1 MAELFGFTIQRT
13 SGSTGGEKTFSIPS
27 PDDGTI
33 DVAGGGFFGQ
43 ILDTDGRERS
53 DLDLIK
59 RYRDIAQQAECDT
72 AIEDIVNE
80 GIVSNQ
86 NDQAI
91 EISLD
96 RLHYPDK
103 IKRKIRT
110 EFDEILR
117 LLNFEQKGHDI
128 FRRWYVD
135 GRIFYHKVIDTKNPR
150 KGITELRWIDP
161 TKIKKVREV
170 QKKVDSKHGGIE
182 VAEKIDEYFLYN
194 EKGLSSPGGVGTNQ
208 GLKIAKDAISYVPSG
223 LIDGN
228 SGQVLSYL
236 HKAIKPVNQLRMIE
250 DALVIYRISRAPERR
265 IFYIDVGNL
274 PKIKA
279 EQYLKD
285 VMNRYRNKLVYDA
298 NTGEIRDD
306 RNHMSMLEDFWLPR
320 REGGR
325 GTEISTL
332 PGGANLGEIDDIQY
346 FRTKLYRSLN
356 VPISRLEA
364 ESGFSL
370 GRSSEITR
378 DELKFTKFVQR
389 IRKKFSPMFTDMLKT
404 QLLLKGII
412 AVEDWPEIQ
421 EHLQYDYLAD
431 GHFAE
436 LKDAELLENR
446 LNQLQTVES
455 YIGTFFSKEY
465 VLRKVLHMTDSE
477 IQEMR
482 DQIKK
487 ESKTDPMDGG
497 IILPPGG
504 DGIQRIPTGPDG
516 IATDP
521 RMPADDRAKMAATGT
536 DPDAPPAP
544 APGAPPPQSAEYDPE
559 DADPAFIV
567 KKRKK

>member
-1 MAELFGFTIQRT
+1 MAELFGFTIQR
-13 SGSTGGEKTFSIPS
+13 STKDSGGERTFSTPT

-43 ILDTDGRERS
+43 VLDTDGRERS
-53 DLDLIK
+53 DLDLIR

-86 NDQAI
+86 NDQAV

-96 RLHYPDK
+96 RLRYPDK
-103 IKRKIRT
+103 IKRKIRA
-110 EFDEILR
+110 EFNEVLR
-117 LLNFEQKGHDI
+117 LLNFERKGHDV

-135 GRIFYHKVIDTKNPR
+135 GRVFYHKVIDTKNPR
-150 KGITELRWIDP
+150 KGITELRYIDP
-161 TKIKKVREV
+161 TKIRKVREV
-170 QKKVDSKHGGIE
+170 KKDRDGKTGVE
-182 VAEKIDEYFLYN
+182 MTEKINEYFVYN
-194 EKGLSSPGGVGTNQ
+194 EKGLTPAGIGSAGQ
-208 GLKIAKDAISYVPSG
+208 GIKIAADSIAYTPSG

-228 SGQVLSYL
+228 SGRVVSYL

-298 NTGEIRDD
+298 TTGEIRDD

-325 GTEISTL
+325 GTEITTL
-332 PGGANLGEIDDIQY
+332 PGGSNLGEIDDITY
-346 FRTKLYRSLN
+346 FQRKLYRSLN
-356 VPISRLEA
+356 VPISRLES
-364 ESGFSL
+364 EQGFSL
-370 GRSSEITR
+370 GRSNEITR

-389 IRKKFSPMFTDMLKT
+389 IRKKFSPLFTDILKT

-412 AVEDWPEIQ
+412 APEDWPEIQ
-421 EHLQYDYLAD
+421 EHIQYDFLAD

-446 LNQLQTVES
+446 LNALQNVEA
-455 YIGTFFSKEY
+455 YVGTFFSKEY
-465 VLRKVLHMTDSE
+465 VLKKVLRMNDTE

-487 ESKTDPMDGG
+487 EMDTDPMDGG
-497 IILPPGG
+497 IVVPAGG
-504 DGIQRIPTGPDG
+504 DGIHRIPTGPGDEP
-516 IATDP
+516 IDP
-521 RMPADDRAKMAATGT
+521 SMSAADRVKLSVGGV
-536 DPDAPPAP
+536 DPDAPPE
-544 APGAPPPQSAEYDPE
+544 GEGEAPPKDDE
-559 DADPAFIV
+559 DEDEFLDNKEFHV
-567 KKRKK
+567 KKGRKK

>member
-1 MAELFGFTIQRT
+1 MAELFGFTIQRAT
-13 SGSTGGEKTFSIPS
+13 KDSGGERTFSTPT

-43 ILDTDGRERS
+43 ILDTDGRERTE
-53 DLDLIK
+53 LDLIR

-80 GIVSNQ
+80 GVISNE

-91 EISLD
+91 QITLD
-96 RLHYPDK
+96 RIRFPDK
-103 IKRKIRT
+103 IKRKIRA
-110 EFDEILR
+110 EFSEILR
-117 LLNFEQKGHDI
+117 LLRFEAKGHDI

-135 GRIFYHKVIDTKNPR
+135 GRIFYHKIIDTKNPR
-150 KGITELRWIDP
+150 RGITELRYIDS

-170 QKKVDSKHGGIE
+170 KKQIDPKLGVDM
-182 VAEKIDEYFLYN
+182 VEKIDEYFVYN
-194 EKGLSSPGGVGTNQ
+194 EKGLGSAGTAGTNQ
-208 GLKIAKDAISYVPSG
+208 GLKIAADSITYCPSG

-228 SGQVLSYL
+228 SGRVLSYL

-298 NTGEIRDD
+298 STGEIRDD

-325 GTEISTL
+325 GTEITTL
-332 PGGANLGEIDDIQY
+332 PGGSNLGEIDDITY
-346 FRTKLYRSLN
+346 FQRKLYRSLN
-356 VPISRLEA
+356 VPISRM
-364 ESGFSL
+364 ESDNGFSL
-370 GRSSEITR
+370 GRTTEITR

-389 IRKKFSPMFTDMLKT
+389 IRKKFVPMFTDMLKT

-412 AVEDWPEIQ
+412 AAEDWPEIQ
-421 EHLQYDYLAD
+421 EHIQYDFLQD

-446 LNQLQTVES
+446 INTLEQVQS
-455 YIGTFFSKEY
+455 YVGTFFSKEY
-465 VLRKVLHMTDSE
+465 VLKKVLRMNDAE
-477 IQEMR
+477 IDEMQ
-482 DQIKK
+482 DQIRR
-487 ESKTDPMDGG
+487 ETEQGVEDGG
-497 IILPPGG
+497 ISVPDGG
-504 DGIQRIPTGPDG
+504 DGITRYPQDAQGGTISPDDLKG
-516 IATDP
+516 FKDP
-521 RMPADDRAKMAATGT
+521 SSVGDD
-536 DPDAPPAP
+536 
-544 APGAPPPQSAEYDPE
+544 E
-559 DADPAFIV
+559 DDEKDDDEGGSPFDDDKEFHV
-567 KKRKK
+567 RKGKKK